1 MVFFSD
7 SYDLVDFHR
16 ESLRTYSSP
25 LKTVAR
31 PSKSWGSRTQTKLP
45 AFAKS
50 KGTVTFRLNYS
61 QSYAI
66 TKMQLGR
73 SLWRE
78 ERHSITCII
87 SAAAAAVQVNTKH
100 HIILLLVFLSGSW
113 FSRKK
118 KKKITAIFCIQ
129 PSMFPASKLVLEF
142 Y

>member
-1 MVFFSD
+1 MMLVGIFFSD

-66 TKMQLGR
+66 TKMQLGC

-87 SAAAAAVQVNTKH
+87 SAAAVQVNTKH
-100 HIILLLVFLSGSW
+100 RIILLLVFLSGSW

-118 KKKITAIFCIQ
+118 KKKNHRYLLYTTFHVSCI
-129 PSMFPASKLVLEF
+129 
-142 Y
+142 